1 MSGVCKNLRT
11 LIKQEGYLPK
21 VFEDQ
26 IDLFSTFD
34 KMIMQRVASLS
45 DIEIFEGE
53 TDIEKEVFIEE
64 YFEYYLKVRGL

>member
-1 MSGVCKNLRT
+1 MSGVCKNLHT

-21 VFEDQ
+21 VFEEQ
-26 IDLFSTFD
+26 INLFSIFD

-45 DIEIFEGE
+45 DVELFEGQ